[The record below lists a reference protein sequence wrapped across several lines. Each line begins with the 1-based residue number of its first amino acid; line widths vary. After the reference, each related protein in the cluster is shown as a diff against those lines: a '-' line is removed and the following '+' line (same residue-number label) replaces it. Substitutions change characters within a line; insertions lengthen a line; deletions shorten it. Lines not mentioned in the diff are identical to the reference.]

1 MNIFNLFESP
11 KLGAPSNTPG
21 AQDIGDQHSPSPIGS
36 GTSKREAKKKP
47 VTMMGVGVKESK
59 ITEIWEPLLEG
70 QVPNF
75 LDDDFYAY
83 DPETREIKST
93 WSHKSVGRRHSEYQA
108 QQQGWSV
115 VSGMK
120 ARSLGLHYPE
130 KKVDEAGPFSYGT
143 KKPRK
148 GSVADLAAQ
157 KRKEQE
163 RGRQPVEPKDQRVG
177 TAKVTKG
184 LAEGRGNIEALRTE
198 LMGEYLNI
206 YYNALDGHNM
216 TDHIINLQDV
226 YGRVKRSRDPVL
238 QQTYNLLMNHAE
250 ENIDV
255 QASAAL
261 KAIRTL
267 GDEPNYTPPPRPPM
281 SPEDSARADAFV
293 NQFLAALVS
302 NGIKTHPDWQ
312 KNNDKGVAEGS
323 AQDKLHQRHQ
333 ELRKKSGLP
342 DPNYYKELKA
352 TYDLPDE
359 ERYAKATEL
368 KKKYNVK
375 EGILDRSPA
384 KLPKPRNP
392 AERVLRTKVNA
403 AGQHTNK
410 KRQQQLQPKHRG
422 QDGLDEGWKSAVAG
436 AALAGAT
443 ALGGGAAQAGDLE
456 KSIGPLPV
464 MATIVIKMPDG
475 QTKTV
480 KKDLGHAYDYKLD
493 DAKKDIENLLDR
505 KGIKQYTIHLD
516 RYDSNAAY
524 LDRDAI
530 KSQAQ
535 DYSAKSDYVDRT
547 PYKAKDTKTDYMD
560 KTPYKAKTTTVNYVD
575 KAKSGEFRDMANYES
590 IEEMDRRGFLKAL
603 GGAAL
608 AGAGVSAAAQ
618 QVDTIA
624 RVIMIVDGE
633 QVERVINLGPVS
645 SPQAAERALANE
657 LRARGIEQFQINLER
672 GAPPPSAPV
681 NTRPGPHGARSI
693 AGPGGV
699 IDTTGQIA
707 GDVQDGDWR
716 SAVKKGYKTYQNNKN
731 ADMGAIGRAEVKDRI
746 IKGVV
751 GGLGLDE
758 AELNEEM
765 ERHLYQLDVA
775 GYDVISETE
784 AIKGADGKRCWKGK
798 RYAGTKNGKDICVDV
813 NEEKKGLYYYVN
825 QRKKKGISRPK
836 SHDKAPSAQ
845 DWKDAA
851 KTAKK

>member
-120 ARSLGLHYPE
+120 ARSLRLHYPE
-130 KKVDEAGPFSYGT
+130 KKVDEAGPFSYGA

-163 RGRQPVEPKDQRVG
+163 RGRQPIEPKDQRVG

-184 LAEGRGNIEALRTE
+184 
-198 LMGEYLNI
+198 
-206 YYNALDGHNM
+206 
-216 TDHIINLQDV
+216 
-226 YGRVKRSRDPVL
+226 
-238 QQTYNLLMNHAE
+238 
-250 ENIDV
+250 
-255 QASAAL
+255 
-261 KAIRTL
+261 
-267 GDEPNYTPPPRPPM
+267 
-281 SPEDSARADAFV
+281 
-293 NQFLAALVS
+293 
-302 NGIKTHPDWQ
+302 
-312 KNNDKGVAEGS
+312 VAEGS
-323 AQDKLHQRHQ
+323 AQDKLHKRHQ

-342 DPNYYKELKA
+342 DPDYYKELKA
-352 TYDLPDE
+352 SYDLPDA
-359 ERYAKATEL
+359 ERYAKAAEL

-392 AERVLRTKVNA
+392 AERVLRSKVNA

-422 QDGLDEGWKSAVAG
+422 QADLDEGWKSAVAG

-464 MATIVIKMPDG
+464 MATIVIQLPDG
-475 QTKTV
+475 QTKTI

-505 KGIKQYTIHLD
+505 KGIKQYSIHLD

-524 LDRDAI
+524 LDRDAM
-530 KSQAQ
+530 KSQAK

>member
-83 DPETREIKST
+83 DPETQEIKST

-108 QQQGWSV
+108 QQQGWKV
-115 VSGMK
+115 VSGMRAK
-120 ARSLGLHYPE
+120 SLGLHYP
-130 KKVDEAGPFSYGT
+130 D
-143 KKPRK
+143 K
-148 GSVADLAAQ
+148 GV
-157 KRKEQE
+157 
-163 RGRQPVEPKDQRVG
+163 
-177 TAKVTKG
+177 
-184 LAEGRGNIEALRTE
+184 AEGKADPTGSWVV
-198 LMGEYLNI
+198 Y
-206 YYNALDGHNM
+206 DG
-216 TDHIINLQDV
+216 
-226 YGRVKRSRDPVL
+226 GKVKRFKSRDGAKA
-238 QQTYNLLMNHAE
+238 YAE
-250 ENIDV
+250 KNGGKVASSEYYADNI
-255 QASAAL
+255 
-261 KAIRTL
+261 
-267 GDEPNYTPPPRPPM
+267 
-281 SPEDSARADAFV
+281 
-293 NQFLAALVS
+293 
-302 NGIKTHPDWQ
+302 Q
-312 KNNDKGVAEGS
+312 KQGVAEGS

-342 DPNYYKELKA
+342 DPDYYKELKA

-359 ERYAKATEL
+359 ERYAKAAEL

-403 AGQHTNK
+403 AGQHANK

-590 IEEMDRRGFLKAL
+590 IEEMNRRGFLKAL